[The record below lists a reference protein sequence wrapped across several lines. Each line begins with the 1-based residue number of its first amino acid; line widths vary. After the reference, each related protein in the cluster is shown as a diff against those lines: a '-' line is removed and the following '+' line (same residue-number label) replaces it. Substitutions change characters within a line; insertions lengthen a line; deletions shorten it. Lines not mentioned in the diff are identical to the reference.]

1 MRELVNVNERRPLW
15 DAFGDFDNLFE
26 GFFSPRRMLD
36 VERSGAGALVPA
48 IDVSEND
55 NEYKIR
61 AEIPGV
67 KKEDLNVSV
76 QDGVL
81 TINAE
86 SRYEDEEKKEG
97 RVIRQERRYGKFV
110 RSIRL
115 GNDVDTSKV
124 KAEYKDGILELVLPK
139 LDEVKPKAISVDI
152 N

>member
-1 MRELVNVNERRPLW
+1 MNELVNVNERRPFW
-15 DAFGDFDNLFE
+15 APFSDFDDLFE
-26 GFFSPRRMLD
+26 GLLSPRRVSRS
-36 VERSGAGALVPA
+36 VEGALVPA

-55 NEYKIR
+55 SEYKIR

-67 KKEDLNVSV
+67 KKEDLHVSV

-86 SRYEDEEKKEG
+86 SKYEDEEKKEG

-110 RSIRL
+110 RSMRL
-115 GNDVDTSKV
+115 GKDVDSSKV
-124 KAEYKDGILELVLPK
+124 KAEYKDGVLELSLPK
-139 LDEVKPKAISVDI
+139 VEEVKPKKISIDI